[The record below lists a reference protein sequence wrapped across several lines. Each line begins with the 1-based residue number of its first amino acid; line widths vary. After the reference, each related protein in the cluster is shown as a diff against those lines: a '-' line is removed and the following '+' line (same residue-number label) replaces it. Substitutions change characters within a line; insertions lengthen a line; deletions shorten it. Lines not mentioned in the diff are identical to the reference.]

1 MTYVAHQTGFLLT
14 RQSRDVGAQVQVE
27 YWLATAE
34 GPVRLLLEDE
44 PPSFYLLLKD
54 KERALT
60 LFRQHQLHGRLRTTS
75 LQTFHQ
81 DKLLNCCFATLAVYH
96 RAIELLH
103 LHQIEIYESDLRF
116 ADVCLMNRFITA
128 GMRFSGQ
135 YRQRAGYR
143 EVKVTALEPAEVVPA
158 FRVLSLDLECA
169 MSGELYSVA
178 LLLREPDGREL
189 SQVIMVGASQP
200 SDMNIEWVQD
210 EFALLLALERWFLRH
225 DPDLIIGWNVVNFDF
240 RLLLR
245 RAEFHKH
252 PLRWGRGQSL
262 MRWRPSRID
271 AQQGQLL
278 LPGRMVLDGIDAL
291 KSATFRFE
299 RYGLES
305 VAQALL
311 GRGKAIHDPDDR
323 VAEITWLFHHDK
335 LALAHYNLEDCR
347 LVLEIFDKCHLI
359 PFLCLRSQLTGL
371 ELDRYGGS
379 VAAFTHLYLP
389 RLHQAGYI
397 APNLPHGAIA
407 TSPGGYVMNSLPG
420 FYHDVLVLD
429 FKSLYPSIIRTF
441 HVDPLA
447 LVTGLQEPEAETIP
461 GYIGGRF
468 SRRHHILP
476 GLIDHLWQA
485 REQAKNERDQA
496 RSQAIKILMNA
507 FYGVMGSVGCR
518 FFDPRLAS
526 GITMRGHWIMQ
537 ETRQFIESHGYTV
550 IYGDTDSTFVW
561 LKNHVTPEQAQQIG
575 KQLVEQINQWWKTR
589 LKQELQI
596 DSCLELQFERHYH
609 RFLMPTLRGT
619 ELGSKKR
626 YAGLCHENGEDKLIF
641 KGMETVRSDWTEL
654 AKTFQTGLYERIFM
668 EQDPRAFIRETIEKT
683 QRGELDE
690 CLVYRKRLRR
700 KLDDYDKTQPPHVR
714 AARLADQIRQQR
726 GLPPRYQHRG
736 WIEYVITTQGPEPVA
751 YRQHPLDY
759 QHYIEKQLKPVAEA
773 ILPHINLQFDQIVD
787 TQLSLF

>member
-1 MTYVAHQTGFLLT
+1 MFTAHQTGFLLT
-14 RQSRDVGAQVQVE
+14 RQSRDVADHAQAE
-27 YWLATAE
+27 YWLVTEE
-34 GPVRLLLEDE
+34 GPVRLVLEGE
-44 PPSFYLLLKD
+44 PLGFYLPLKN
-54 KERALT
+54 KERALD
-60 LFRQHQLHGRLRTTS
+60 LFHQHQLHGRLRTTRFKTF
-75 LQTFHQ
+75 LQEPV
-81 DKLLNCCFATLAVYH
+81 LACCFPSLASYH
-96 RAIELLH
+96 RAVELLH
-103 LHQIEIYESDLRF
+103 LHQIDIYESDLRF
-116 ADVCLMNRFITA
+116 ADVGLMNRFITA

-143 EVKVTALEPAEVVPA
+143 EVNVTELEPAEVTPK
-158 FRVLSLDLECA
+158 FRILSLDLECA

-178 LLLREPDGREL
+178 LLLREPDGREI
-189 SQVIMVGASQP
+189 SQVIMVGNPQL
-200 SDMNIEWVQD
+200 SDMNIEWVND
-210 EFALLLALERWFLRH
+210 EYSLLLALERWFLRH

-245 RAEFHKH
+245 RAEFHQH

-262 MRWRPSRID
+262 MRWRPSRTD
-271 AQQGQLL
+271 DQQGQLI
-278 LPGRMVLDGIDAL
+278 LPGRVVLDGIDAL

-305 VAQALL
+305 VAQELL

-323 VAEITWLFHHDK
+323 IAEITRLFHQDK
-335 LALAHYNLEDCR
+335 PALAHYNLEDCR

-379 VAAFTHLYLP
+379 VAAFTNLYLP
-389 RLHQAGYI
+389 RLHQAGYV
-397 APNLPHGAIA
+397 APNLPYGAIA

-447 LVTGLQEPEAETIP
+447 LVHGLLEPENETIP
-461 GYIGGRF
+461 GYVGGRF
-468 SRRHHILP
+468 SRLHHILP
-476 GLIDHLWQA
+476 GLIAHLWVA
-485 REQAKNERDQA
+485 REQAKTERDQP
-496 RSQAIKILMNA
+496 RSQALKILMNA

-537 ETRQFIESHGYTV
+537 ETRRFIESHGYTV

-561 LKNHVTPEQAQQIG
+561 LKNRVTQEQAQQIG
-575 KQLVEQINQWWKTR
+575 KTLVGQINQWWKER
-589 LKQELQI
+589 LKQELQL

-654 AKTFQTGLYERIFM
+654 AKQFQTGLYERIFL
-668 EQDPRAFIRETIEKT
+668 EQDPRDFIRDTIEKT

-700 KLDDYDKTQPPHVR
+700 KLDDYDKTQPPHVK
-714 AARLADQIRQQR
+714 AARLADEIRKQR
-726 GLPPRYQHRG
+726 GLAPRYQHRG
-736 WIEYVITTQGPEPVA
+736 WIEYVVTTQGPEPLA
-751 YRQHPLDY
+751 YQQHPLNY
-759 QHYIEKQLKPVAEA
+759 QHYIEKQLKPVADA
-773 ILPHINLQFDQIVD
+773 ILPFIHLQFDQIVD

>member
-1 MTYVAHQTGFLLT
+1 MFITRQTGFLLT
-14 RQSRDVGAQVQVE
+14 RQSRDVADHAQVE
-27 YWLATAE
+27 YWLATDD
-34 GPVRLLLEDE
+34 GPVRLLLDGELL
-44 PPSFYLLLKD
+44 SFYLPQRD
-54 KERALT
+54 KERALE
-60 LFRQHQLHGRLRTTS
+60 LFRQHHLHGRLRTTS
-75 LQTFHQ
+75 LLTFQHEPV
-81 DKLLNCCFATLAVYH
+81 LACCFPTLSVYH
-96 RAIELLH
+96 RAVELLR
-103 LHQIEIYESDLRF
+103 LHQIEIHESDLRF
-116 ADVCLMNRFITA
+116 ADVCLMQRFITA
-128 GMRFSGQ
+128 GMRFSGH
-135 YRQRAGYR
+135 YRQRAGFR
-143 EVKVTALEPAEVVPA
+143 EIKVTALEPAEVTPK

-178 LLLREPDGREL
+178 LLLREPDGREI
-189 SQVIMVGASQP
+189 SQVIMVGAPQP
-200 SDMNIEWVQD
+200 AEMNIEWVND
-210 EFALLLALERWFLRH
+210 EFSLLLALERWWLHH

-262 MRWRPSRID
+262 MRWRPSRMD
-271 AQQGQLL
+271 DQQGQLL
-278 LPGRMVLDGIDAL
+278 LPGRMVLDGIEAL

-305 VAQALL
+305 VAQELL

-323 VAEITWLFHHDK
+323 IAEITRLFHHDK
-335 LALAHYNLEDCR
+335 PALAHYNLEDCR

-379 VAAFTHLYLP
+379 VAAFTNLYIP
-389 RLHQAGYI
+389 RLHQAGFV
-397 APNLPHGAIA
+397 APNLPYGAVA

-441 HVDPLA
+441 HIDPLA
-447 LVTGLQEPEAETIP
+447 LVHGLQEPEEETIP
-461 GYIGGRF
+461 AYVGGRF
-468 SRRHHILP
+468 SRKHHILP

-485 REQAKNERDQA
+485 REQAKADHDQP

-537 ETRQFIESHGYTV
+537 ETRTFIESHGYTV

-561 LKNHVTPEQAQQIG
+561 LKTRVSPEQAQQIG
-575 KQLVEQINQWWKTR
+575 KTLVTQINQWWRER
-589 LKQELQI
+589 LKQEMQLN
-596 DSCLELQFERHYH
+596 SCLELQFERHYH

-626 YAGLCHENGEDKLIF
+626 YAGLCHENGGDKLVF

-654 AKTFQTGLYERIFM
+654 AKMFQTGLYERIFQ
-668 EQDPRAFIRETIEKT
+668 EQDPREFIRETIEKT

-714 AARLADQIRQQR
+714 AARLADEIRRQR

-736 WIEYVITTQGPEPVA
+736 WIEYVITTQGPEPVT
-751 YRQHPLDY
+751 YQQHPLDY
-759 QHYIEKQLKPVAEA
+759 QHYIEKQLKPVADA
-773 ILPHINLQFDQIVD
+773 ILPHIHLHFDQIVD